1 MKSLKTPLRYPGG
14 KSRAINKIVPH
25 FPNLLDY
32 KEYREP
38 FIGGGSIAIHLSKM
52 YPHLDV
58 WVNDLYLP
66 LVNFWR
72 QLQERGDEMSDFLG
86 SIKRFHNT
94 EDKCRLLFNSSKGH
108 LSDDSVGN
116 FAKACAFFIVN
127 KCSFSGLTESS
138 SFSKM
143 ASVSNFS
150 EKGIERLSQYQKII
164 RNWKITNLSYEEL
177 LGESSDRKAFI
188 YLDPP
193 YDIKDNIYGKKGN
206 MHRGFNHDVFAR
218 QCAETSIDCMVSYNS
233 DQMVRNRFEGWSD
246 AEFDHTYTMRSTG
259 KYMREQ
265 KDRRELILMNYG
277 KKPKIQLAFEGCY
290 NFAKLK
296 KEGLVDG

>member
-52 YPHLDV
+52 YPHLNI
-58 WVNDLYLP
+58 WVNDLYSP

-72 QLQERGDEMSDFLG
+72 QLQERGDEMGDFLG
-86 SIKRFHNT
+86 SLKRFHDT
-94 EDKCRLLFNSSKGH
+94 EDKCRLLFNSSRGH
-108 LSDDSVGN
+108 LSDDNVGD
-116 FAKACAFFIVN
+116 FAKACAFYIVN

-150 EKGIERLSQYQKII
+150 QKGIGRLSQYQKII
-164 RNWKITNLSYEEL
+164 KNWKITNLSYEEL
-177 LGESSDRKAFI
+177 LDESSDRKAFI

-218 QCAETSIDCMVSYNS
+218 QCSETSLDCLVSYNS
-233 DQMVRNRFEGWSD
+233 GQMVRNRFEGWSE

-277 KKPKIQLAFEGCY
+277 KKPKIQLTFEGCY
-290 NFAKLK
+290 NFNRLK